1 MFVLSIFAH
10 PHDIQL
16 VVRYR
21 GLVVDAG
28 LLLYVQRLTVLAG
41 AADRPLATVAAA
53 FAEFVAA
60 AVATGTGQ
68 ALSKWTLACI

>member
-1 MFVLSIFAH
+1 M
-10 PHDIQL
+10 
-16 VVRYR
+16 
-21 GLVVDAG
+21 DAG

-68 ALSKWTLACI
+68 ALSNWTLACI